1 MTDFKGR
8 TVTGAD
14 GAEGRVVA
22 VEPSAEGAPPLATIE
37 RAGGGHLQVP
47 QESLTQHPDGSL
59 RLPVNLATNAADD
72 STGGGIGH
80 GETRIPVVEERPV
93 VHKEA
98 VERRYRVT
106 TRVREEEET
115 VDEPLRREEVE
126 VRHVPIGSWVETPP
140 PIRQEG
146 ATTVIPVVEEVLFV
160 EKRLRLREEVHVT
173 KHRVEVRDPKA
184 VTLRREEVAVEPV
197 ETVPPSPRVPSS

>member
-1 MTDFKGR
+1 MTDLKGR

-14 GAEGRVVA
+14 GVEGRIVA
-22 VEPSAEGAPPLATIE
+22 VEPSAEGAPLATIE
-37 RAGGGHLQVP
+37 RAGGGRLQVP
-47 QESLTQHPDGSL
+47 QEMLTRQPDGSL
-59 RLPVNLATNAADD
+59 HLPVGLAAIAADE
-72 STGGGIGH
+72 STGGDTGPE
-80 GETRIPVVEERPV
+80 ETLVPVVEERPV

-106 TRVREEEET
+106 TRVREQEET

-126 VRHVPIGSWVETPP
+126 VEHVPIGSWVETPP
-140 PIRQEG
+140 PVRQEG
-146 ATTVIPVVEEVLFV
+146 ETTVIPVVEEVLFV

-173 KHRVEVRDPKA
+173 KRRVEVRDPKT

-197 ETVPPSPRVPSS
+197 ENVSPGPRAPSS